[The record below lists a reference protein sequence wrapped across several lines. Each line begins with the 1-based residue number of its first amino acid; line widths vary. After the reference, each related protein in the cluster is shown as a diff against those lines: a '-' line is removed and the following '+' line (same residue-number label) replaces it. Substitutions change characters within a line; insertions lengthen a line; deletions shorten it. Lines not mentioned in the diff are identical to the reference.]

1 MYEMSP
7 IGSIRPADALLAV
20 TARSVVCDE
29 AVSTWAEQEIAS
41 LVVRLRVV
49 LSTDPLAMTTTV
61 VACLDAN
68 RPRGELF

>member
-1 MYEMSP
+1 
-7 IGSIRPADALLAV
+7 
-20 TARSVVCDE
+20 VCDE